1 MTNVSSGNM
10 GLFELDTAGTVMYSR
25 VNPGVYAASTTAAPS
40 DFVGRNFFEEV
51 ALFKDAEEF
60 RRRFR
65 HFACGSDSAE
75 KFTFTCQF
83 EERPAEMKVM
93 LTRISEREFD
103 EDKKLIIVDIRFNNS

>member
-1 MTNVSSGNM
+1 MINATSGNM

-25 VNPGVYAASTTAAPS
+25 VNPNVYESVAPPS

-51 ALFKDAEEF
+51 APFKNVEEF

-75 KFTFTCQF
+75 KFTFTCEF

-103 EDKKLIIVDIRFNNS
+103 EDKKLIIVDIRFNRS

>member
-25 VNPGVYAASTTAAPS
+25 VNPGIYAATTPPS

-51 ALFKDAEEF
+51 APFKNVEEF

-83 EERPAEMKVM
+83 EERPAEVKVM

-103 EDKKLIIVDIRFNNS
+103 EAKKLIIVDIRFNNS

>member
-1 MTNVSSGNM
+1 MINATSGNM

-25 VNPGVYAASTTAAPS
+25 VNPNVYENAAQPS

-51 ALFKDAEEF
+51 APFKNVEEF

-65 HFACGSDSAE
+65 HFARGSDSAE

-83 EERPAEMKVM
+83 EERLAEMKVM

-103 EDKKLIIVDIRFNNS
+103 EDKKLIIVDIRFNKS

>member
-25 VNPGVYAASTTAAPS
+25 INPGIYAASTAPPS

-51 ALFKDAEEF
+51 APFKNVEEF